1 MSVHSHLGNSHVVID
16 GQFVSTKV
24 SQVVEAINDRYGSEV
39 QVKWVPPG
47 ARSEGQAAFAIEHH
61 PPGGHPY
68 VIFYVKT
75 EDEFD
80 IRVLHKLI
88 FNDQRNGRVQMSELE
103 AFDLAQKALQRQE
116 FLDSM
121 EEAADIAR
129 HILKTPKNTYKV
141 SEDLVIREGVPF
153 NTADWGRRKH
163 L

>member
-1 MSVHSHLGNSHVVID
+1 MSVHTPLGNSHVVID
-16 GQFVSTKV
+16 GQFVSSRV
-24 SQVVEAINDRYGSEV
+24 SQVVEAINEYYGGEV

-61 PPGGHPY
+61 APGQHPY

-75 EDEFD
+75 EEEFD

-88 FNDQRNGRVQMSELE
+88 FNDQRNGKTTLSELE
-103 AFDLAQKALQRQE
+103 AYDRAQAALRRQE
-116 FLDSM
+116 FLDAM
-121 EEAADIAR
+121 EEAGDIAY
-129 HILKTPKNTYKV
+129 HILKSPKNTYKV
-141 SEDLVIREGVPF
+141 NDDLVIREGIPF